1 MCGRPVQAC
10 DLVDRGPPA
19 DSGRAAAAFRKLWGE
34 KAEMRRFPDGAIHEA
49 VAWDHVSPDRRI
61 TIPEQIGIYILEH
74 HFSGMQAR
82 SRRHPNRSRLFS
94 PIWRPLCSWPAR
106 LDLSGGC
113 TDRTR
118 AGAPCCGA
126 GSARVPWWAR
136 AGPRLLS
143 HAGRRLSWGQRCV
156 CRAHEATRR
165 CRGQRD
171 QAPACHDG
179 ALARRCVCPAVWVR
193 RAPHGLLPPS
203 ATPAPA
209 VGRRRRAC
217 AWREA
222 RATAATVCG
231 GHTSAGA

>member
-74 HFSGMQAR
+74 HFPGMQAR
-82 SRRHPNRSRLFS
+82 SRRHSFRCRLVHQPGGRS
-94 PIWRPLCSWPAR
+94 LCLWPAR

-113 TDRTR
+113 TR
-118 AGAPCCGA
+118 AGAPCCGE
-126 GSARVPWWAR
+126 GLARVPWWAR

-156 CRAHEATRR
+156 FRAHEAAGR
-165 CRGQRD
+165 CRGQSD
-171 QAPACHDG
+171 QAPACNDR
-179 ALARRCVCPAVWVR
+179 ALAQRCVCPAVRVR

-209 VGRRRRAC
+209 VGRRRRTC
-217 AWREA
+217 EWREA
-222 RATAATVCG
+222 RATATTVCG